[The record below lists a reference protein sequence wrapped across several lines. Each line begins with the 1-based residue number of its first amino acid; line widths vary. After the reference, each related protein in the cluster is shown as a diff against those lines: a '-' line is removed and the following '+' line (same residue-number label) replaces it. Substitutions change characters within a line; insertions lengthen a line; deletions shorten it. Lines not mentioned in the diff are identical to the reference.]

1 MKKIA
6 IIGGILFFP
15 AIIVLIFLN
24 IGKNNYQ
31 KLPFYGEKSPV
42 ISSGNQVDTLY
53 HQASTF
59 FDSYNGVYS
68 PDSIQN
74 RIWMA
79 SFLQPTCGEPCG
91 FAYTQWKRLQD
102 ALEGS
107 PTLKF
112 INFYP
117 SESISKAELD
127 SVVKRYEFD
136 PQRVFF
142 VGIQQDSISAF
153 LQKQYLIPNYQL
165 DTKEWQIVL
174 MDYQQR
180 IRSYF
185 NLTKKREIDDLM
197 GALTVL
203 TKEKNLVEVA
213 TNKN

>member
-6 IIGGILFFP
+6 LIGGILFVP

-42 ISSGNQVDTLY
+42 ISSGNQVDTIY
-53 HQASTF
+53 HQVSTF
-59 FDSYNGVYS
+59 FDSYNQKYS

-79 SFLQPTCGEPCG
+79 SFLQPSCGEPCG

-102 ALEGS
+102 ALIES
-107 PTLKF
+107 PSLKF

-117 SESISKAELD
+117 TESITKSQLD

-136 PQRVFF
+136 ENRVFF
-142 VGIQQDSISAF
+142 VGIPQDSISSF
-153 LQKQYLIPNYQL
+153 LNQQYLISNYLL

-203 TKEKNLVEVA
+203 TKEKNLEEVA
-213 TNKN
+213 KNKK

>member
-6 IIGGILFFP
+6 LIGGILFVP

-42 ISSGNQVDTLY
+42 ISSGNQVDTIY
-53 HQASTF
+53 HQVSTF
-59 FDSYNGVYS
+59 FDSYNQKYS

-79 SFLQPTCGEPCG
+79 SFLQPSCGEPCG

-102 ALEGS
+102 ALIES
-107 PTLKF
+107 PSLKF

-117 SESISKAELD
+117 TESMTKSQLD

-136 PQRVFF
+136 ENRVFF
-142 VGIQQDSISAF
+142 VGIPQDSISS
-153 LQKQYLIPNYQL
+153 LLKQQYLISNYLL

-203 TKEKNLVEVA
+203 TKEKNLEEVA
-213 TNKN
+213 KNKK

>member
-6 IIGGILFFP
+6 LIGGILFIP

-24 IGKNNYQ
+24 LGKNNYQ
-31 KLPFYGEKSPV
+31 KLPFYGAKTPV
-42 ISSGNQVDTLY
+42 VTSGNQVDTIY
-53 HQASTF
+53 HQVSTF
-59 FDSYNGVYS
+59 FDSYNQKYS
-68 PDSIQN
+68 SDSIQN

-102 ALEGS
+102 ALKGS
-107 PTLKF
+107 PSLKF

-117 SESISKAELD
+117 MESIQKNQLD

-136 PQRVFF
+136 ENRVYF
-142 VGIQQDSISAF
+142 VGIPQDSIANF
-153 LQKQYLIPNYQL
+153 LQQQYLISNYQL
-165 DTKEWQIVL
+165 DDKEWQIVL
-174 MDYQQR
+174 LDHQQR

-203 TKEKNLVEVA
+203 TKEKNLEEVA
-213 TNKN
+213 SNKK

>member
-1 MKKIA
+1 MKRLA
-6 IIGGILFFP
+6 LIGGILFVP

-31 KLPFYGEKSPV
+31 KLPFYGEKTPV
-42 ISSGNQVDTLY
+42 ITSGNQVDTIY
-53 HQASTF
+53 HQVSTF
-59 FDSYNGVYS
+59 FDSYNHKFS
-68 PDSIQN
+68 ADSIQN

-79 SFLQPTCGEPCG
+79 SFLQPSCGEPCG

-102 ALEGS
+102 ALKAS
-107 PTLKF
+107 PALKF
-112 INFYP
+112 VNFYP
-117 SESISKAELD
+117 QETVSAIQLD
-127 SVVKRYEFD
+127 SLMKRYEFD
-136 PQRVFF
+136 PQRVYF
-142 VGIQQDSISAF
+142 VGIPQDSIESF
-153 LQKQYLIPNYQL
+153 LKREYLITNYQL

-203 TKEKNLVEVA
+203 TKEKNLEEVA
-213 TNKN
+213 KNKK

>member
-1 MKKIA
+1 VKKIA
-6 IIGGILFFP
+6 LIGGILFVP

-42 ISSGNQVDTLY
+42 ISSGNQVDTIY
-53 HQASTF
+53 HQVSTF
-59 FDSYNGVYS
+59 FDSYNQKYS

-79 SFLQPTCGEPCG
+79 SFLQPSCGEPCG

-102 ALEGS
+102 ALIES
-107 PTLKF
+107 PSLKF

-117 SESISKAELD
+117 TESMTKSQLD

-136 PQRVFF
+136 ENRVFF
-142 VGIQQDSISAF
+142 VGIPQDSISSF
-153 LQKQYLIPNYQL
+153 LKQQYLISNYLL

-203 TKEKNLVEVA
+203 TKEKNLEEVA
-213 TNKN
+213 KNKK

>member
-6 IIGGILFFP
+6 LIGGILFVP

-31 KLPFYGEKSPV
+31 KLPFYGEKTPV
-42 ISSGNQVDTLY
+42 ITGGKQVDTIY
-53 HQASTF
+53 HQVSTF
-59 FDSYNGVYS
+59 FDSYNQKYS

-79 SFLQPTCGEPCG
+79 SFLQPSCGEPCG

-107 PTLKF
+107 PSLKF
-112 INFYP
+112 VNFYP
-117 SESISKAELD
+117 SESVSKSELD

-136 PQRVFF
+136 PNRVFF
-142 VGIQQDSISAF
+142 VGIPQDSISSF
-153 LQKQYLIPNYQL
+153 LKQQYLISNYLL
-165 DTKEWQIVL
+165 DTKEWQIIL

-203 TKEKNLVEVA
+203 TKEKNLEEVA
-213 TNKN
+213 KNKK

>member
-6 IIGGILFFP
+6 LIGGILFVP

-42 ISSGNQVDTLY
+42 ISSGNQVDTIY
-53 HQASTF
+53 HQVSTF
-59 FDSYNGVYS
+59 FDSYNQKYS

-79 SFLQPTCGEPCG
+79 SFLQPSCGEPCG

-102 ALEGS
+102 ALIES
-107 PTLKF
+107 PSLKF

-117 SESISKAELD
+117 TESMTKSQLD

-136 PQRVFF
+136 ENRVFF
-142 VGIQQDSISAF
+142 VGIPQDSISSF
-153 LQKQYLIPNYQL
+153 LKQQYLISNYLL

-203 TKEKNLVEVA
+203 TKEKNLEEVA
-213 TNKN
+213 KNKK

>member
-6 IIGGILFFP
+6 LIGGILFVP

-31 KLPFYGEKSPV
+31 KLPFYGEKTPV
-42 ISSGNQVDTLY
+42 ITSGNQVDTIY
-53 HQASTF
+53 HQVSTF
-59 FDSYNGVYS
+59 FDSYNQKYS

-79 SFLQPTCGEPCG
+79 SFLQPSCGEPCG

-102 ALEGS
+102 ALIES
-107 PTLKF
+107 PSLKF

-117 SESISKAELD
+117 TESMAKSQLD

-136 PQRVFF
+136 ENRVFF
-142 VGIQQDSISAF
+142 VGIPQDSISSF
-153 LQKQYLIPNYQL
+153 LKQQYLISNYLL

-203 TKEKNLVEVA
+203 TKEKNLEEVA
-213 TNKN
+213 KNKK